1 MAYRWRAAK
10 KRVKMQQKIRVE
22 PAVRWDGALRS
33 TQCVQMI
40 RITVVRPHNTQ
51 TLSRFTTLP
60 TDGIGQYRPSQ
71 GVLRQFGAFCILFAT
86 QCCTNGC
93 QSVAEAWR
101 RKTELESQC
110 KWDDDE
116 KKLRADLLEVA
127 AWGDHLVVV
136 QNDEGGSFL
145 LFQDVFSLSQIWVL
159 PALFFGAFA
168 WRTDDHEYSLK
179 VAGSI
184 FKIFHIALFYYIIY
198 IRYIIYLCI

>member
-1 MAYRWRAAK
+1 
-10 KRVKMQQKIRVE
+10 
-22 PAVRWDGALRS
+22 
-33 TQCVQMI
+33 MI

-127 AWGDHLVVV
+127 AWGDPLAVV
-136 QNDEGGSFL
+136 QNDEGGSLL
-145 LFQDVFSLSQIWVL
+145 LFQDVFFSFPDLGFTC
-159 PALFFGAFA
+159 ALF
-168 WRTDDHEYSLK
+168 WRLCLENWRPWVQPQGGRLHYQNISSRSLL
-179 VAGSI
+179 S
-184 FKIFHIALFYYIIY
+184 
-198 IRYIIYLCI
+198 